1 MTPTP
6 IGKRRNAGAVIVL
19 MLITFGIYLLIW
31 YYKINSEIK
40 EHDPSQEFSPALAML
55 ALFVPIANLV
65 SYYNTANRIK
75 MMQKADTSN
84 DLISPGAAL
93 LWALLFFI
101 GYPIYIQSALNNHW
115 HEHRDDAIIFN
126 NKPLVGPLAQI
137 QAAQQV
143 DAIVSKSADSAIPNA
158 VSTTA
163 YDLRALSGPLIG
175 TCVDLSAD
183 PIVIGRDP
191 NVSNLIIPLS
201 KISRKHCTLKFV
213 NGNVLMEDNGSVNG
227 TFLSDGQRLTSGI
240 PYKLKAGDRF
250 FLADR
255 EVLFEIR
262 LIDPH

>member
-6 IGKRRNAGAVIVL
+6 IGKRRNAGVVL
-19 MLITFGIYLLIW
+19 VLILITFGIYLLIW

-40 EHDPSQEFSPALAML
+40 EHDPSQEFSPALATL
-55 ALFVPIANLV
+55 ALFVPIVNLV

-115 HEHRDDAIIFN
+115 HEHRDNAIIFN

-137 QAAQQV
+137 QATKQV
-143 DAIVSKSADSAIPNA
+143 DAIVSKSADCAVPDA
-158 VSTTA
+158 VSMA
-163 YDLRALSGPLIG
+163 YDLHALAGPLTG
-175 TCVDLSAD
+175 TCVELSAD

-191 NVSNLIIPLS
+191 KVSNLIIPLS

-227 TFLSDGQRLTSGI
+227 TFLFDGRRLTSGI

-250 FLADR
+250 FLADQ

-262 LIDPH
+262 CDKPH

>member
-6 IGKRRNAGAVIVL
+6 IGKRRNAGVVL
-19 MLITFGIYLLIW
+19 VLILITFGIYLLIW

-40 EHDPSQEFSPALAML
+40 EHDPSQEFSPALATL
-55 ALFVPIANLV
+55 ALFVPIVNLV

-115 HEHRDDAIIFN
+115 HEHRDNAIIFN

-137 QAAQQV
+137 QATKQV
-143 DAIVSKSADSAIPNA
+143 DAIVSKSADCAVPDA
-158 VSTTA
+158 VSMT
-163 YDLRALSGPLIG
+163 YDLHALAGPLTG
-175 TCVDLSAD
+175 TCVELSAD

-191 NVSNLIIPLS
+191 KVSNLIIPLS

-227 TFLSDGQRLTSGI
+227 TFLSDGRRLTSGI

-250 FLADR
+250 FLVDQ

-262 LIDPH
+262 CDN